1 MKKLIVISLPLVLA
15 LFLVAGCT
23 PKNIT
28 PAVAPEP
35 ISKTFTA
42 ISSSSTDGWQL
53 KWDNLAKEARKEGIL
68 TMYSTSGNEVR
79 DGIAKP
85 LQEKFGTRLEF
96 ITGKGADIS
105 QRLTSERRA
114 GINLADVYIGGSTTI
129 LTQLKPV
136 GMLDSMEPLIFL
148 PEVLDPKAWYGGGL
162 RWKDKDK
169 SAISFITFAVPPL
182 TINTT
187 LVRPDEIKSY
197 RDLLNPKWKG
207 KIILNDP
214 TVAGVG
220 LRFFLIV
227 GGIIMDHD
235 FMRELVKQQPIVLRD
250 QRQQVEWLAQGKYAI
265 AVTTKPEI
273 SADFMT
279 AGAPIA
285 YVNPVEGMWTSSGSG
300 NLALMNKAPH
310 AKAATLFIN
319 WFLSRESQTF
329 FVKGY
334 GAPSARLDVP
344 TEGLDPAT
352 LIKPGIKYIEGDS
365 EEIELGSVEQRKAAV
380 EIFAPLMK

>member
-1 MKKLIVISLPLVLA
+1 MKSLKTINIFLLLS
-15 LFLVAGCT
+15 LFLLAACASQRIA
-23 PKNIT
+23 P
-28 PAVAPEP
+28 PSAPEP
-35 ISKTFTA
+35 ISKAPF
-42 ISSSSTDGWQL
+42 SSAPEAWQI

-68 TMYSTSGNEVR
+68 TMYSTSGTEVR
-79 DGIAKP
+79 DGIARP
-85 LQEKFGTRLEF
+85 LQEKFGLRLEF
-96 ITGKGADIS
+96 VTGKGAEVS

-114 GINLADVYIGGSTTI
+114 GIHLADIYIGGSTTI
-129 LTQLKPV
+129 LTQLKPA
-136 GMLDSMEPLIFL
+136 GMLDPMEPEIFL
-148 PEVLDPKAWYGGGL
+148 PEVLDPKVWYGGGL

-227 GGIIMDHD
+227 GGIIMSHD
-235 FMRELVKQQPIVLRD
+235 FMRELVKQQPIILRD

-273 SADFMT
+273 AADFMNT
-279 AGAPIA
+279 GAPIA
-285 YVNPVEGMWTSSGSG
+285 YVNPVEGLWTSGGSG
-300 NLALMNKAPH
+300 NLALMNRAPH
-310 AKAATLFIN
+310 PNSARLFIN

-365 EEIELGSVEQRKAAV
+365 EEIELGSVEQRKLAV

>member
-1 MKKLIVISLPLVLA
+1 MKSLKTINILL
-15 LFLVAGCT
+15 LLSLFFLVACA
-23 PKNIT
+23 PKNIA

-35 ISKTFTA
+35 ISKTSTA
-42 ISSSSTDGWQL
+42 ISPSSADGWQV

-68 TMYSTSGNEVR
+68 TMYSTSGAEVR
-79 DGIAKP
+79 DGIARP
-85 LQEKFGTRLEF
+85 LQEKFGLRLEF
-96 ITGKGADIS
+96 VTGKGADIS

-114 GINLADVYIGGSTTI
+114 GIYLSDVYIGGSTTI
-129 LTQLKPV
+129 LTQLKPA
-136 GMLDSMEPLIFL
+136 GMLDSMEPEIFL
-148 PEVLDPKAWYGGGL
+148 PDVLDPKVWYGGGL

-182 TINTT
+182 TINTN

-227 GGIIMDHD
+227 GGIIMSHD
-235 FMRELVKQQPIVLRD
+235 FMRELVKQQPIILRD

-273 SADFMT
+273 AADFMN

-285 YVNPVEGMWTSSGSG
+285 YVNPVEGLWTSGGSG
-300 NLALMNKAPH
+300 NLALMNRAPH
-310 AKAATLFIN
+310 PKAARLFIN

-352 LIKPGIKYIEGDS
+352 LVKPGIKYIEGDS
-365 EEIELGSVEQRKAAV
+365 EEIELGSVEQRKLAV